1 VQGTHA
7 ARLVP
12 AAAEAAGLSASSSA
26 ALLAAL
32 PLGSAAVAKVPG
44 ITTAIATAAA
54 KAFQE
59 SYVIGLRTTALSSL
73 SFGVVGI
80 IACLCCENIDHKFDN
95 KIEVFLENDEYA
107 SKNVYH

>member
-1 VQGTHA
+1 VQGHHA
-7 ARLVP
+7 AVLVP

-44 ITTAIATAAA
+44 ITTAIAVAAG
-54 KAFQE
+54 KAFQQ

-73 SFGVVGI
+73 SFGILGI
-80 IACLCCENIDHKFDN
+80 IACICCEDIDHKFDN
-95 KIEVFLENDEYA
+95 KIEVFLENDEHA
-107 SKNVYH
+107 NMNRYH